1 VTTYAV
7 CRGQPPAEAAGLTV
21 VATIAALVA
30 NEIWFSAPPPSSPSS
45 GSGGGGGDDSSAA
58 N

>member
-7 CRGQPPAEAAGLTV
+7 CRGQPPLEAAGLTV

-30 NEIWFSAPPPSSPSS
+30 NELLFSPAPPPPSSSS
-45 GSGGGGGDDSSAA
+45 GEDDGSA